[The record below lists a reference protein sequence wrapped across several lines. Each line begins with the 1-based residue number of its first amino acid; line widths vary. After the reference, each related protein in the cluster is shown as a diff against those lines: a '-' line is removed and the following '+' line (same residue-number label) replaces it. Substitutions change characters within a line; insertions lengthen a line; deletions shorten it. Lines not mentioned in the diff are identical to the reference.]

1 MAAKKSAATTLSE
14 AQAELVNINA
24 RLSDSSARRDQ
35 LLLQQADDKTLDAIE
50 AEVANL
56 QRQHERQVARIR
68 LLEEQARAEEAD
80 AVAARRRSHIAKF
93 EKKLADAD
101 LVADELQSTLEQA
114 DKLFRKIITLR
125 EDALILFWGST
136 SHENALAVSSDGCAM
151 SGIAVKALIMH
162 EIFRCG
168 ARPFVGGK
176 IGEIKQVDFPGGQC
190 PRHEWLGQPDKI
202 EPLGARMRRA
212 SQAAI
217 DVMNGKISG
226 GAIPDT
232 VEEVATPPSGNGTQP
247 STSPPAPRNGVE
259 TNQDRISALLR
270 EQARLAE
277 DMTPAGEAAYQE
289 VVRQLAALS

>member
-68 LLEEQARAEEAD
+68 LLEEQARADEAD
-80 AVAARRRSHIAKF
+80 AVAARRKAHIAKF
-93 EKKLADAD
+93 QKKLADAD
-101 LVADELQSTLEQA
+101 QVADELQATIEQA

-125 EDALILFWGST
+125 EDARILFWGST
-136 SHENALAVSSDGCAM
+136 AHENALAVSPDGAAL
-151 SGIAVKALIMH
+151 SGIAVKALLMH
-162 EIFRCG
+162 ELYRVG
-168 ARPFVGGK
+168 ARPFVGGSP
-176 IGEIKQVDFPGGQC
+176 GELKAVDWPGGQS
-190 PRHEWLGQPDKI
+190 PRHELLGTPHLI

-217 DVMNGKISG
+217 DVMKGKIPGSG
-226 GAIPDT
+226 EVPKENFTSVPDT
-232 VEEVATPPSGNGTQP
+232 PPGTSESEVHFANGDQLTLP
-247 STSPPAPRNGVE
+247 E
-259 TNQDRISALLR
+259 LLKQ
-270 EQARLAE
+270 QAALAE
-277 DMTPAGEAAYQE
+277 DFSPEGEKKYAA
-289 VVRQLAALS
+289 VVRRIAELTP